1 MTITAGGRSP
11 RGALPRAP
19 EKAPENASAAPEAA
33 PETKGLIALHG
44 LSGTPDAA
52 AGYAGLARAGYMRNP
67 VAHRCVRLVSEAA
80 ASVPLMLTDEGAE
93 HDAHPMLDLLERPN
107 PRQPGAALL
116 EAVYGHLLLAGD
128 AFVERVEL
136 DGTPRELHALRPDRV
151 EVEADARGWPEA
163 FTVREGSGRRR
174 LPAGEDG
181 AVLHLSLFHPL
192 DDTRG
197 HAPIEAA
204 SGALEVHNAAS
215 RWARS
220 LLENAARPSGALVY
234 APKEGGNLSE
244 EQFDRL
250 KVELEGGYAGA
261 SNAGRPML
269 LEGGL
274 DWKAMSLT
282 PQEMDFVEAR
292 AAAARDIA
300 LALGVPPML
309 LGIPGDATYSNY
321 AEANRALLRLTVLP
335 LVQRT
340 AAALSN
346 WLGRS
351 WGGNARLAPDL
362 DGVPGLAV
370 EREALWNRVSKADFV
385 SRAEK
390 RAAVGYAPDDA
401 DHAAGDGS

>member
-1 MTITAGGRSP
+1 MTITAGGRP
-11 RGALPRAP
+11 LRGALAR
-19 EKAPENASAAPEAA
+19 APEAA

-44 LSGTPDAA
+44 LAGTADAA
-52 AGYAGLARAGYMRNP
+52 EGFAGLARLGYMRNP
-67 VAHRCVRLVSEAA
+67 VAHRCVRLVAEAA
-80 ASVPLMLTDEGAE
+80 AAVPLLLMEDGAE
-93 HDAHPMLDLLERPN
+93 HDAHPLLDLLRDPN
-107 PRQPGAALL
+107 PRQPGVALL
-116 EAVYGHLLLAGD
+116 EAVFGHLLLAGD
-128 AFVERVEL
+128 AFIERVDL
-136 DGTPRELHALRPDRV
+136 DGIPRELHALRPDRV

-163 FTVREGSGRRR
+163 FTVREGARKRCVA
-174 LPAGEDG
+174 AGEG
-181 AVLHLSLFHPL
+181 SSVLHLALFHPL
-192 DDTRG
+192 DDARG

-204 SGALEVHNAAS
+204 AGALALHNAAS

-234 APKEGGNLSE
+234 APREGGNLTD
-244 EQFDRL
+244 EQFERL
-250 KVELEGGYAGA
+250 KAELEGGYAGA

-292 AAAARDIA
+292 AGAARDIA

-346 WLGRS
+346 WLGEA
-351 WGGNARLAPDL
+351 WGGRARLEPDL
-362 DGVPGLAV
+362 DAVPGLAV
-370 EREALWNRVSKADFV
+370 EREALWSRVSGADFIT
-385 SRAEK
+385 RAEK
-390 RAAVGYAPDDA
+390 RAAVGYAADD
-401 DHAAGDGS
+401 DDGEGGT

>member
-1 MTITAGGRSP
+1 MIDPLAGRGR
-11 RGALPRAP
+11 RAP
-19 EKAPENASAAPEAA
+19 EI
-33 PETKGLIALHG
+33 KGLIALHG
-44 LSGTPDAA
+44 LGNTPDAA
-52 AGYAGLARAGYMRNP
+52 VGYAGLSRTGYMRNP
-67 VAHRCVRLVSEAA
+67 VAHRCVRLVAEAA
-80 ASVPLMLTDEGAE
+80 ASVPLMLTEEGAE
-93 HDAHPMLDLLERPN
+93 HDVHPLLDLLARPN
-107 PRQPGAALL
+107 PRQPGASLL
-116 EAVYGHLLLAGD
+116 EAIYGHLLLAGD
-128 AFVERVEL
+128 AFVERVDL
-136 DGTPRELHALRPDRV
+136 DGSPRELHALRPDRV
-151 EVEADARGWPEA
+151 EVEADARGWPDA
-163 FTVREGSGRRR
+163 FTVREGTTKRR
-174 LPAGEDG
+174 LHAEGG
-181 AVLHLSLFHPL
+181 AVLHLALFHPL
-192 DDTRG
+192 DDARG

-234 APKEGGNLSE
+234 APKEGGNLTD

-250 KVELEGGYAGA
+250 KAELEGGYAGA
-261 SNAGRPML
+261 TNAGRPML

-335 LVQRT
+335 LVTRT

-346 WLGRS
+346 WLGRA
-351 WGGNARLAPDL
+351 WGGDARLAPDL

-370 EREALWNRVSKADFV
+370 EREALWSRISDADFIT
-385 SRAEK
+385 RAEK
-390 RAAVGYAPDDA
+390 RAAVGYAPDA
-401 DHAAGDGS
+401 NPEGSLDGPDGGPGEGAS